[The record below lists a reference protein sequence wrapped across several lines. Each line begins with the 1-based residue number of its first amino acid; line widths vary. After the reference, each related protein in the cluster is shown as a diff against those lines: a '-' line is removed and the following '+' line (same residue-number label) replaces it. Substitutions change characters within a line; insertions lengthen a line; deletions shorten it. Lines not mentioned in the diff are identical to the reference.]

1 MSSNTITQNPIFAP
15 TQVPGCSL
23 WLDGAD
29 SSTVIYT
36 GASVTQWNDK
46 SGNSRNATLFNSN
59 SPTYSS
65 NGMNFTGIQ
74 ALSTSLTA
82 SSTTES
88 GFVIC
93 KFTNFSANSTLLGSI
108 NGQGGRQFRVGSNA
122 IIETIKQ
129 DIVGVLYTGAT
140 LSSNTTYLLEYVNNG
155 TTLTHYSNAS
165 TYASGSSIAYI
176 GGLTTGIGG
185 RLQAGGGLQEPLTG
199 VINEIVVF
207 SIEVSSTQR
216 QLVEGYLAWKWGL
229 TANLPSNHPYKNTPV
244 YSTSVLPASI
254 RPSIPTSLA
263 PSSSPF
269 VFGFSPSQITSLAT
283 WLDATDTSTLYSD
296 SNASTL
302 ITSNG
307 SSVRYWRDKST
318 NANNMRVSAAPAA
331 PTFQTGSFNGLPA
344 LSFNTAYFNAVTLSK
359 VSAQTN
365 SVFVFYRTLP
375 GNTAPIVY
383 GVSAGN
389 NEIGMYPTY
398 YFVRHANG
406 TDNGVGPT
414 DTNQPTIGEI
424 LSSDSSLLY
433 FNNFTNISPVSPVL
447 GTPGNI
453 FYSLYFNVGTY
464 ANGVGYNPQFSIGE
478 VIIYNKFLSTT
489 ERQQVEGYMAWK
501 WGLAGSLPSNHPY
514 KNSPPGLPIAVPQRL
529 TMNNRSFLPTSITGC
544 GLWLDAAD
552 PATFI
557 LSGSSVT
564 QWNDKSGNNRNLTQS
579 TLANAPNYSTV
590 NSMRMV
596 EFTRANNTYLING
609 AISQTYN
616 NFTLYLVVRRKTS
629 PADVERIFVAIPA
642 AYATDWNTT
651 TGFAFSSP
659 IELAA
664 NGSGTTY
671 SDGTN
676 LNTTIYSIVT
686 TSNNA
691 NVYKNGNSTVLIN
704 KNLAQNGNSVGILL
718 GMGTANGSVYTSGSQ
733 FNGYIGEVIIFYSSL
748 NTAQQQQLDGY
759 LAWKWGLQGSLPSNH
774 PYKNFPPP
782 PS

>member
-155 TTLTHYSNAS
+155 TTLTHFSNAS
-165 TYASGSSIAYI
+165 TYASGSSIAYTA
-176 GGLTTGIGG
+176 GLTTGIGG
-185 RLQAGGGLQEPLTG
+185 RLQAGGGLQEALTG

-207 SIEVSSTQR
+207 SIEVSTTQR

-229 TANLPSNHPYKNTPV
+229 TGNLPSNHPYKNTPV

-296 SNASTL
+296 SNGSTL
-302 ITSNG
+302 ITGNG

-383 GVSAGN
+383 GVSPGN

-398 YFVRHANG
+398 YFVRHGNG

-453 FYSLYFNVGTY
+453 FYSTYFNVGTY
-464 ANGVGYNPQFSIGE
+464 QSGVGYNPQFSIGE

-501 WGLAGSLPSNHPY
+501 WGLSANLPSNHPY
-514 KNSPPGLPIAVPQRL
+514 KNSPPGLSIAVPPRL
-529 TMNNRSFLPTSITGC
+529 TMSSRLFSPLSFSGC
-544 GLWLDAAD
+544 TLWLDGTD
-552 PATFI
+552 PNGNGNIPSIGSTIATWVDKSSSGINFTGTNVTY
-557 LSGSSVT
+557 SYDSVYKVNAPTFNGSSSIFNQVNT
-564 QWNDKSGNNRNLTQS
+564 GLYPLNNVSTYSIFSVARRLTTNLYHTIYFATGSGNLLT
-579 TLANAPNYSTV
+579 Y
-590 NSMRMV
+590 R
-596 EFTRANNTYLING
+596 FT
-609 AISQTYN
+609 
-616 NFTLYLVVRRKTS
+616 
-629 PADVERIFVAIPA
+629 
-642 AYATDWNTT
+642 
-651 TGFAFSSP
+651 
-659 IELAA
+659 
-664 NGSGTTY
+664 
-671 SDGTN
+671 
-676 LNTTIYSIVT
+676 
-686 TSNNA
+686 NA
-691 NVYKNGNSTVLIN
+691 NVSEWYLGQAADVYLNNNSTNGDGINELLTLVPGTATGYINGNRIGSNTTATSSSQLYF
-704 KNLAQNGNSVGILL
+704 IL
-718 GMGTANGSVYTSGSQ
+718 GYQ
-733 FNGYIGEVIIFYSSL
+733 FPLYLNGYIYELIVY
-748 NTAQQQQLDGY
+748 NTAVSTNQRQSIEGY
-759 LAWKWGLQGSLPSNH
+759 LAWKYSLQGSLPSNH
-774 PYKNFPPP
+774 PYKRWPP